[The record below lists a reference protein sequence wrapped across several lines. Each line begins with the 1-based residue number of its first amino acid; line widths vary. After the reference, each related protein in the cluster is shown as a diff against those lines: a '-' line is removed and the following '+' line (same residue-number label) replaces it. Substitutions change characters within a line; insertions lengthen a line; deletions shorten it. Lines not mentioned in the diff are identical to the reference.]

1 MLVVDSVWSLLCQ
14 YIFHPSV
21 IHPNRTIQPS
31 SCGYLPPYF
40 CSCHSLRKVITCF
53 NPSCL
58 SSMLF
63 AWFCLFHC
71 TFKKNFF
78 HPSVL
83 VCVCVSACELSCFSR
98 VWLCATLW
106 TVAPRLL
113 WPWDS
118 PGKNTG
124 AGCHALLQRI
134 FPTQGLNLH
143 LLCFL
148 CWQAGY
154 LPLALPGKPSL
165 LLHQFNLYFYHNM
178 SFLLPLKLFK
188 VREYL
193 KMRYFTRHWK
203 FKEKQEFIP
212 AL

>member
-1 MLVVDSVWSLLCQ
+1 MGTCLHIFVHAILLGRLSPVL
-14 YIFHPSV
+14 ILHA
-21 IHPNRTIQPS
+21 
-31 SCGYLPPYF
+31 YLPCCLLGF
-40 CSCHSLRKVITCF
+40 VFSIVHLRRIFSTPPF
-53 NPSCL
+53 L
-58 SSMLF
+58 
-63 AWFCLFHC
+63 
-71 TFKKNFF
+71 
-78 HPSVL
+78 
-83 VCVCVSACELSCFSR
+83 CVCVSACELSCFSR

-106 TVAPRLL
+106 TVAPRPL

-178 SFLLPLKLFK
+178 SFLLLLKLFK

-193 KMRYFTRHWK
+193 KMRYFTRH
-203 FKEKQEFIP
+203 
-212 AL
+212 